1 MTSIRAEVWGSPI
14 GHSRSPDLHRA
25 CYTHL
30 GITGSYATREVT
42 EDTLAH
48 AFADNSP
55 TLTGIS
61 LTMPLKTGI
70 LGLVPDHRGDV
81 AVLQAANTAV
91 SANGKWWL
99 ANTDPL
105 GAAAMVRRLLP
116 ESTSGV
122 VLLGAGAT
130 AKSVI
135 WGLHRVSHT
144 GPLTIVV
151 RSAARATDTKELA
164 ESAGLPVTIVEF
176 DALGKLPDSSLV
188 ISTLP
193 SGTVLTDAVL
203 AALTSLGA
211 PLMDVGY
218 HPWPTPLAE
227 AFQAT
232 GRGAHSGL
240 PMLMFQA
247 LGQIRAF
254 VNANTDA
261 PLEDERGALIA
272 MAKAVGLDE
281 VWADP
286 ALMGE

>member
-1 MTSIRAEVWGSPI
+1 MTVIRAEVWGSPI
-14 GHSRSPDLHRA
+14 GHSRSPDLHHA

-30 GITGSYATREVT
+30 GLTGTYTTREVT
-42 EDTLAH
+42 ENTLAH

-70 LGLVPDHRGDV
+70 LGLVGDHRGDV
-81 AVLQAANTAV
+81 DVLQAANTAV
-91 SANGKWWL
+91 NTDGQWWL
-99 ANTDPL
+99 SNTDPL

-116 ESTSGV
+116 DPASGV

-130 AKSVI
+130 AKSVV
-135 WGLHRVSHT
+135 WGLHRVSHK
-144 GPLTIVV
+144 GHLTIVV
-151 RSAARATDTKELA
+151 RSAARAADTKELA
-164 ESAGLPVTIVEF
+164 ERAGLLVTVTEF
-176 DALGKLPDSSLV
+176 DALGELPASSLV

-193 SGTVLTDAVL
+193 SGTVLTDAAL

-227 AFQAT
+227 AFTTT
-232 GRGAHSGL
+232 GVDAHSGL

-254 VNANTDA
+254 VGGDTHI
-261 PLEDERGALIA
+261 PLLDERGALIA